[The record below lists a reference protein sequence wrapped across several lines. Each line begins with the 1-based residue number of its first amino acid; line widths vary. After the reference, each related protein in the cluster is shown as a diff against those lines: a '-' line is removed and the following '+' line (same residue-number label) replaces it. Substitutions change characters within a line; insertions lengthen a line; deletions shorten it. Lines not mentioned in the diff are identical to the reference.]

1 MPVTA
6 MHACAGIVIR
16 ECRHYSKVTTFEVQV
31 MHGAAMLG
39 STKFNR

>member
-6 MHACAGIVIR
+6 MHACAGIAAR
-16 ECRHYSKVTTFEVQV
+16 ECRYYSKVTTFEVDV